1 MKKFLIAIPAL
12 ALVLTACGST
22 GYDDYEDDYSEEYVP
37 VCIDPETEERLPD
50 SYCSEVE
57 ANDDGSFL
65 MGALLVY
72 MLASDYPGVG
82 HKAKHYHKTK
92 PKGAVL
98 TKPVKKGYDK
108 PKVTTK
114 KHSTNKPKSSGGG
127 FKPKSSGGGFS
138 GGGKRR

>member
-1 MKKFLIAIPAL
+1 MKMKKFLMAIPAL

-22 GYDDYEDDYSEEYVP
+22 GYDEDDYSEEYVP
-37 VCIDPETEERLPD
+37 VCIDPETEERL
-50 SYCSEVE
+50 E
-57 ANDDGSFL
+57 DDACEQGDDDFL
-65 MGALLVY
+65 LTALLVY
-72 MLASDYPGVG
+72 MIASDYPGVG

-138 GGGKRR
+138 SGGKRR